1 MLNIDITNEARSLNF
16 ESVEGRF
23 EIISQNPIKILDGA
37 HNYDGVKHL
46 FQDYEKL
53 YNFSQTDV
61 FIGFK
66 RGKDVE
72 SIISYINSKNR
83 YEINI
88 IENNTFYDQENPAEY
103 LDYFQK
109 LNIKHQVVSLDAFSS
124 NKKPSILLGS
134 LYLIGEYKKRK
145 LL

>member
-1 MLNIDITNEARSLNF
+1 MFISIYLFDLRNSGFEAGGKIWWNSYRPIHGVLYLLYSIYAFKGDTNAWYVL
-16 ESVEGRF
+16 
-23 EIISQNPIKILDGA
+23 L
-37 HNYDGVKHL
+37 
-46 FQDYEKL
+46 
-53 YNFSQTDV
+53 TDV

-72 SIISYINSKNR
+72 GIISYINSKNK

-88 IENNTFYDQENPAEY
+88 VENNTFYDQENPAEY
-103 LDYFQK
+103 LDYLQK
-109 LNIKHQVVSLDAFSS
+109 LNIKYQVVSLDAFSS